1 MQVLD
6 VPLQIKIIK
15 KYGFTLGVINM
26 PIPKPNKK
34 EKNSDFMSRCISD
47 LESKKEFKNNK
58 QRAAVCYQQI
68 TRKNKKS

>member
-1 MQVLD
+1 M
-6 VPLQIKIIK
+6 P
-15 KYGFTLGVINM
+15 GVINM
-26 PIPKPNKK
+26 PLPKPNKK